1 MSEVIDNATRRKELL
16 KHMIRQLHDGTA
28 PQAVRAQLARLL
40 GEVPYGD
47 VVEVEQE
54 LMAEGLP
61 EKEVLEL
68 CDVHAEALSGL
79 VQIRK
84 PKKPLPTGHPVHT
97 FAAENQAL
105 RLEVKQVAKLSAD
118 LTVADPQ
125 QDVSSVWSAL
135 RLRFNALMD
144 VEKHYLRKEHL
155 LFPFLEKHG
164 ITGPPKIMW
173 GKHDE
178 TRALLKS
185 AAEALASTR
194 TVTAGEAK
202 GVIDLVLAPACKAI
216 TDMTDKEEQILFP
229 MCLDTLSSQEWFEIA
244 RQSSEIGFCLYDPPS
259 EWRPDDLPESL
270 AQESQSGRIQLKSG
284 SFDLAELEAM
294 LNTIPF
300 DITFVDAKDTVRY
313 FTQGAERIF
322 ARTRAILGRKVQYCH
337 PPSSVHTVE
346 QILEQFRNG
355 NKDRAAF
362 WIEMKGRFI
371 SIEYFAMRDADGQYL
386 GCIEVSQ
393 DLTDKRALQGEQ
405 RLLTWEREVEH
416 GE

>member
-1 MSEVIDNATRRKELL
+1 
-16 KHMIRQLHDGTA
+16 
-28 PQAVRAQLARLL
+28 
-40 GEVPYGD
+40 
-47 VVEVEQE
+47 
-54 LMAEGLP
+54 
-61 EKEVLEL
+61 
-68 CDVHAEALSGL
+68 
-79 VQIRK
+79 
-84 PKKPLPTGHPVHT
+84 
-97 FAAENQAL
+97 
-105 RLEVKQVAKLSAD
+105 
-118 LTVADPQ
+118 
-125 QDVSSVWSAL
+125 
-135 RLRFNALMD
+135 
-144 VEKHYLRKEHL
+144 
-155 LFPFLEKHG
+155 
-164 ITGPPKIMW
+164 
-173 GKHDE
+173 
-178 TRALLKS
+178 
-185 AAEALASTR
+185 
-194 TVTAGEAK
+194 
-202 GVIDLVLAPACKAI
+202 VIDLVLAPACKAI